1 MAAKLPTNN
10 AFDEFLQTPKS
21 DKHFRLNISRNTLIA
36 FIISLIIHAI
46 ILFFVVPKIKQAPE
60 VEPPPFEVVLAQ
72 PEATPEPVPLPPEPN
87 VPELIPEPL
96 PEPPK
101 ELPVKKPV
109 TKPKVMTKPADKPPK
124 PTDFSVP
131 EVMTVP
137 TPAPKPM
144 PDNVPTKPADKPVD
158 MMAYVNKKRAER
170 DAQEAD
176 AARINAEAVAKE
188 RGPSEEEKRDAK
200 IKSNF
205 QNGTNGIFEITSL
218 SGQNATF
225 TFLGWMSDYSASHR
239 QYFEVEAP
247 RGQDVRRV
255 MMRRMI
261 SLIREHY
268 QGDFNW
274 ESHRQGRTI
283 VLSARPEDSA
293 GLEDFLMVEFFGQN
307 YKTAL

>member
-10 AFDEFLQTPKS
+10 AFDAFLQMPKS

-36 FIISLIIHAI
+36 FLISLIIHAI
-46 ILFFVVPKIKQAPE
+46 ILFFIVPKLKKVPE

-72 PEATPEPVPLPPEPN
+72 PEATPEPLPLPPEP
-87 VPELIPEPL
+87 IAEPL
-96 PEPPK
+96 LEPPK
-101 ELPVKKPV
+101 QLPQKKPNA
-109 TKPKVMTKPADKPPK
+109 KPKVMTRPADKK
-124 PTDFSVP
+124 SKTTDFSVP
-131 EVMTVP
+131 EVMT
-137 TPAPKPM
+137 APEEIIKNIPKELPSKP
-144 PDNVPTKPADKPVD
+144 DDKPVD
-158 MMAYVNKKRAER
+158 MLAYVNKKRAER
-170 DAQEAD
+170 EAQESD
-176 AARINAEAVAKE
+176 AAKINAEAVAKE
-188 RGPSEEEKRDAK
+188 KGPSEEEKRDAK

-218 SGQNATF
+218 GDRNATF

-239 QYFEVEAP
+239 QYFEVEAA
-247 RGQDVRRV
+247 RGQDVRRL

-283 VLSARPEDSA
+283 VLSARPEDGA
-293 GLEDFLMVEFFGQN
+293 GLEDFLMIEFFGQN

>member
-1 MAAKLPTNN
+1 MATKLPSNN
-10 AFDEFLQTPKS
+10 AFDDFLQTPKS
-21 DKHFRLNISRNTLIA
+21 DKHFRLNFSRNTLIA
-36 FIISLIIHAI
+36 FIVSLLIHAI

-72 PEATPEPVPLPPEPN
+72 PEATPQPPISEPL
-87 VPELIPEPL
+87 PEPL
-96 PEPPK
+96 PEPTPEPVEKPK
-101 ELPVKKPV
+101 PVK
-109 TKPKVMTKPADKPPK
+109 KPKVMTKPASKIPK
-124 PTDFSVP
+124 PSDFSVP
-131 EVMTVP
+131 DVMAIP
-137 TPAPKPM
+137 KPAPDKL
-144 PDNVPTKPADKPVD
+144 PTKRNEPEPNEKPSDKPVD
-158 MMAYVNKKRAER
+158 MMAMVNQKRAER
-170 DAQEAD
+170 AAEEAD
-176 AARINAEAVAKE
+176 AAKINAAAVAKE
-188 RGPSEEEKRDAK
+188 KGPSEEEKRDAK

-218 SGQNATF
+218 GERNATF

-239 QYFEVEAP
+239 QYFEVESP

-283 VLSARPEDSA
+283 VLSARLEDGA
-293 GLEDFLMVEFFGQN
+293 GLEDFLMIEFFGQN
-307 YKTAL
+307 YKTVL

>member
-10 AFDEFLQTPKS
+10 AFDAFLQMPKS
-21 DKHFRLNISRNTLIA
+21 DKHFRLNFSRNTLIA
-36 FIISLIIHAI
+36 FIVSLLIHAI

-60 VEPPPFEVVLAQ
+60 VEPLPFEVVLAQ
-72 PEATPEPVPLPPEPN
+72 PEATPQPPISEPL
-87 VPELIPEPL
+87 PEPL
-96 PEPPK
+96 PEPTPEPVEKPK
-101 ELPVKKPV
+101 PVK
-109 TKPKVMTKPADKPPK
+109 KPKVMTKPASKIPK
-124 PTDFSVP
+124 PSDFSVP
-131 EVMTVP
+131 DVMATP
-137 TPAPKPM
+137 KPAPDKL
-144 PDNVPTKPADKPVD
+144 PTKPDEPEPNEKPTDKPVD

-176 AARINAEAVAKE
+176 ATRINAEAVAKE
-188 RGPSEEEKRDAK
+188 KGPSEEEKRDAK

-218 SGQNATF
+218 GGQNATF

-274 ESHRQGRTI
+274 ESHRLGRTI
-283 VLSARPEDSA
+283 SLSARPEDGS
-293 GLEDFLMVEFFGQN
+293 GLEDFLMIEFFGQN

>member
-1 MAAKLPTNN
+1 MPIKLPSNN
-10 AFDEFLQTPKS
+10 AFEEFLQTQKS
-21 DKHFRLNISRNTLIA
+21 DRHFRLNISRNTLIA
-36 FIISLIIHAI
+36 FVVSLLIHAI
-46 ILFFVVPKIKQAPE
+46 ILFFVVPKLKQALE

-72 PEATPEPVPLPPEPN
+72 PEVTPEPLQLPAEP
-87 VPELIPEPL
+87 IAEPL
-96 PEPPK
+96 PELPK
-101 ELPVKKPV
+101 ELPVK
-109 TKPKVMTKPADKPPK
+109 KPKVMTKPADKKPK

-131 EVMTVP
+131 DVMTAP
-137 TPAPKPM
+137 TPKPAPE
-144 PDNVPTKPADKPVD
+144 NVPTKPDDAPVD

-170 DAQEAD
+170 DAEEAN
-176 AARINAEAVAKE
+176 AAKINAEALAKE

-218 SGQNATF
+218 GGQNATF

-307 YKTAL
+307 YKTTF

>member
-1 MAAKLPTNN
+1 MAVKLPTNN
-10 AFDEFLQTPKS
+10 AFEEFLQTPKT
-21 DKHFRLNISRNTLIA
+21 DQHFRLNISRNTLVA
-36 FIISLIIHAI
+36 FIVSLLIHAI
-46 ILFFVVPKIKQAPE
+46 ILFFVLPKLKQTPE
-60 VEPPPFEVVLAQ
+60 VEPPPFEVMLAQ
-72 PEATPEPVPLPPEPN
+72 PKQAETPPAPLPDAIPMEPTA
-87 VPELIPEPL
+87 EPL
-96 PEPPK
+96 PKPI
-101 ELPVKKPV
+101 KK
-109 TKPKVMTKPADKPPK
+109 TESIKKPKVMTKPADKKPK

-131 EVMTVP
+131 DVMATHKP
-137 TPAPKPM
+137 TPENSPTN
-144 PDNVPTKPADKPVD
+144 PDNRKPNDTPTD

-176 AARINAEAVAKE
+176 AGKINAEAVAKE
-188 RGPSEEEKRDAK
+188 KGPSEEEKRDAK

-218 SGQNATF
+218 GSQNATF

-239 QYFEVEAP
+239 QYFDVEAP

-255 MMRRMI
+255 MIRRMI

-274 ESHRQGRTI
+274 ESHRMARTI

-293 GLEDFLMVEFFGQN
+293 GLEDFLMLEFFGQN
-307 YKTAL
+307 YKTQ